1 MITGVPNAL
10 VVFPIAWKG
19 SFANMKS
26 LSRKIQLLACGI
38 VLLQFGGCVAAGLA
52 DVFFLLGPF
61 LL

>member
-1 MITGVPNAL
+1 MTTEMPGAL

-19 SFANMKS
+19 NSNNMRS
-26 LSRKIQLLACGI
+26 LSRKFQLLACGI

-52 DVFFLLGPF
+52 DVFFVLGPF